1 MSTLAQLQTSLAR
14 SYSRSIIWVEGACDQ
29 FDQPLSDI
37 FSAFAPDAKR
47 VLLLSDRK
55 RLGITPISRGEFVR
69 HLGES
74 YPLIV
79 LDAYAGLNPATLAQA
94 IGTIQGGGCL
104 VLLTPP
110 AEHWV
115 NYFDPEYMHLGM
127 TQQERPPGHYIRWII
142 NALVDSP
149 AVYRYSAPA
158 VQQERPLHQ
167 APTQTGVYRGVEQ
180 QIGVYALLSNWRKPT
195 SCTVLDADRGRGK
208 SSLLGL
214 ALALQT
220 SFSAEQIALCVPDI
234 RAAVALLM
242 HYQALRGSSKA
253 LTCYLPAEL
262 LQQLQAQ
269 PHALKCILVDEAA
282 GVPVELLQRY
292 SEAVPHIV
300 LSSTLHGY
308 EGLARGYGLKFLK
321 RLEVE
326 RPDCQRL
333 QLTEPLRWSQ
343 SDALEQWVAR
353 YLLLDRAPE
362 SPHLPSGFSEVAQ
375 PQLLEHEP
383 MLTAVYQLLA
393 QAHYRTSPADLRLLL
408 DSPRQRLFTLTE
420 AGALVGVL
428 WIAEE
433 GPLAAD
439 LCDAVMQG
447 RRRPK
452 GNLLPQ
458 CLLHY
463 CGWRVAGQQR
473 FWRVVRIAVAES
485 KRRQGLARAMLT
497 QLEAQAAAQGVDF
510 TGASFAGQPEL
521 EQFWQELGYQLV
533 RRGEGVDPVAA
544 APAMQVLKP
553 LSPSSKQWLECYTN
567 QPGVDAS
574 EPNMESVERDQLA
587 LHNFAHHF
595 APLSLVR
602 EQLIELNPPSE
613 LLHLISA
620 QKVST
625 KAIKPIR
632 DWLRH
637 KLADKS

>member
-1 MSTLAQLQTSLAR
+1 MSTLVQLQTSLAH

-55 RLGITPISRGEFVR
+55 RLGIAPISRGEFVR

-115 NYFDPEYMHLGM
+115 NYFDPEYLHLGI
-127 TQQERPPGHYIRWII
+127 TQQERPPGHYISWLI

-180 QIGVYALLSNWRKPT
+180 QIGVYALLASWRKPT
-195 SCTVLDADRGRGK
+195 SCTVLDGDRGRGK

-214 ALALQT
+214 ALALQS
-220 SFSAEQIALCVPDI
+220 SFSTEQIALCVPDR
-234 RAAVALLM
+234 RAAAALLM
-242 HYQALRGSSKA
+242 HYQALRGGSTLPS
-253 LTCYLPAEL
+253 CYLPAEL
-262 LQQLQAQ
+262 LQQMQGEPQ
-269 PHALKCILVDEAA
+269 ALKCILVDEAA
-282 GVPVELLQRY
+282 GVSVELLQRF

-326 RPDCQRL
+326 RTDYQRL

-343 SDALEQWVAR
+343 SDALERWVAR
-353 YLLLDRAPE
+353 YLLLDSVPE
-362 SPHLPSGFSEVAQ
+362 SLQLPNGFSEVSQA
-375 PQLLEHEP
+375 QLLEQEQ
-383 MLTAVYQLLA
+383 MLVAVYQLLA

-420 AGALVGVL
+420 ADVLVGVL
-428 WIAEE
+428 WVAEE

-439 LCDAVMQG
+439 LSDEVMQG

-473 FWRVVRIAVAES
+473 FWRVVRIAVTES
-485 KRRQGLARAMLT
+485 KRRQGLARSMLE
-497 QLEAQAAAQGVDF
+497 QLEARAAEQGVDF
-510 TGASFAGQPEL
+510 SGASFAGQPEL
-521 EQFWQELGYQLV
+521 EQFWQESGYQLV
-533 RRGEGVDPVAA
+533 RQGESVDPVAA

-553 LSPSSKQWLECYTN
+553 LSPSAERWLEHYTE
-567 QPGVDAS
+567 QTQTRAS
-574 EPNMESVERDQLA
+574 EARLKRDQLA
-587 LHNFAHHF
+587 LYNFAHHF
-595 APLSLVR
+595 APLTLVR
-602 EQLIELNPPSE
+602 EQLIELNLPSE
-613 LLHLISA
+613 MLHLIRA
-620 QKVST
+620 QNVSPKAT
-625 KAIKPIR
+625 KPVR
-632 DWLRH
+632 EWLRH